1 MTKKLVKVDKQ
12 PQSNVQKM
20 LELEVIH
27 SHNVHNVILK
37 VES

>member
-1 MTKKLVKVDKQ
+1 MTNKLVKGDKQ
-12 PQSNVQKM
+12 AQSNVQKM
-20 LELEVIH
+20 LELEVIR